1 MFYKK
6 SVLKNFLQYLQENM
20 CVGFCCEY
28 CKINTYF
35 EEHRWMAAS
44 NYGNSAKKNFWE
56 KVAILGKKNQLFWKP
71 TTIPSKITTI

>member
-1 MFYKK
+1 
-6 SVLKNFLQYLQENM
+6 
-20 CVGFCCEY
+20 
-28 CKINTYF
+28 
-35 EEHRWMAAS
+35 MAAS